1 MLHIYLSLGE
11 NKQNDFG
18 GGYLMGISRASLP
31 KLSFSGKLSEDVA
44 LMKEIFKYDETVIFR
59 PFENRSDKKIRGC
72 VIFTELLVNN
82 IVIDQNVVRPLLE
95 FVPSG
100 EKFNEPLS
108 AFLADQVICTDEVK
122 YGKTPYDAVTSLLI
136 GDTVVLVDTCP
147 GAIVANSKK
156 YSIRGVGVPETENS
170 VNGPKEGFTELIV
183 TNLSLLRRKVKDP
196 KLKFRF
202 IEVGKVSRTRV
213 CLAYIEDLAEEK
225 LIKSLEERLSSFE
238 IDSVLDVSY
247 ISELIS
253 DNPAS
258 PVDTMGVTERPDVVA
273 AKLFE
278 GRAALLVDGTPFAL
292 TAPFLFLEN
301 FQANEDYYENFWF
314 GSFSRLLRYVSFF
327 FAVSLPG
334 LYVALISYHKEM
346 IPRPLLISIAK
357 SRSAVPF
364 PAALEMFILLFM
376 FDLLR
381 EAGVRLPKAIG
392 VTVSTVGAIVLGQS
406 IVSANIVSAE
416 MIIIVAICGIAS
428 FLTPKLEG
436 EIVFLRLVLLLLS
449 SMLGIYGYAIGIVA
463 FSSYISSLTSFG
475 VDFTAY
481 TIPRSKEGGKDSF
494 LRAPRRSMRMRPAA
508 IQKKNRIRFKKK
520 F

>member
-1 MLHIYLSLGE
+1 MRGS
-11 NKQNDFG
+11 DF
-18 GGYLMGISRASLP
+18 LGISRDELK
-31 KLSFSGKLSEDVA
+31 KLAFSGKLSEDIA
-44 LMKEIFKYDETVIFR
+44 LMKEILGDDQTVIFR
-59 PFENRSDKKIRGC
+59 TFENRADKNIRGC

-95 FVPSG
+95 FVPMG
-100 EKFNEPLS
+100 EETSPYLPE
-108 AFLADQVICTDEVK
+108 FLANRVICTDEVK
-122 YGKTPYDAVTSLLI
+122 WGKNPYDAMTAILI
-136 GDTVVLVDTCP
+136 GDTVVLIDGAY

-156 YSIRGVGVPETENS
+156 YAIRSVGIPETEDS

-183 TNLSLLRRKVKDP
+183 TNLSLIRRKVKDP

-202 IEVGKVSRTRV
+202 IEVGKISRTRI
-213 CLAYIEDLAEEK
+213 CLAYIEDLAESK
-225 LIKSLEERLSSFE
+225 LINCIEERLSEFE

-253 DNPAS
+253 DNPSS
-258 PVDTMGVTERPDVVA
+258 PIDTMGVTERPDVVA

-278 GRAALLVDGTPFAL
+278 GRCAILVDGTPFAL

-314 GSFSRLLRYVSFF
+314 GSFSRLLRYFSFF
-327 FAVSLPG
+327 LAVSLPG
-334 LYVALISYHKEM
+334 IYVALISYHKEM

-357 SRSAVPF
+357 SRASVPF
-364 PAALEMFILLFM
+364 PAALEMFILLLL

-381 EAGVRLPKAIG
+381 ESGVRLPKAIG

-428 FLTPKLEG
+428 FLTPRLEG
-436 EIVFLRLVLLLLS
+436 EIVFLRLFLLLLS

-481 TIPRSKEGGKDSF
+481 TIPRSKEGSRDTF
-494 LRAPRRSMRMRPAA
+494 IRVPRGSMVTRPAA
-508 IQKKNRIRFKKK
+508 IQKKNKIRFKRK

>member
-1 MLHIYLSLGE
+1 
-11 NKQNDFG
+11 
-18 GGYLMGISRASLP
+18 MGISRAELP
-31 KLSFSGKLSEDVA
+31 SLSFSGKLSEDVA
-44 LMKEIFKYDETVIFR
+44 LMKEILGQDETIIFR
-59 PFENRSDKKIRGC
+59 PFENRIDKNIRGC

-100 EKFNEPLS
+100 EEAHPTLPE
-108 AFLADQVICTDEVK
+108 FLANRVICTDDVK
-122 YGKTPYDAVTSLLI
+122 WGKNPYDAVTALLI
-136 GDTVVLVDTCP
+136 GDTVVLVEGAY

-156 YSIRGVGVPETENS
+156 YSIRSVGIPETENS

-202 IEVGKVSRTRV
+202 IEVGKISRTRV
-213 CLAYIEDLAEEK
+213 CLAYIEDLAEAELINCIEK
-225 LIKSLEERLSSFE
+225 RLSEFE
-238 IDSVLDVSY
+238 MDSVLDVSY

-253 DNPAS
+253 DNPSS

-278 GRAALLVDGTPFAL
+278 GRCALFVDGTPFAL
-292 TAPFLFLEN
+292 TAPFLFVEN

-314 GSFSRLLRYVSFF
+314 GSFSRLLRYLSFF
-327 FAVSLPG
+327 LAVSLPG

-357 SRSAVPF
+357 SRAAVPF
-364 PAALEMFILLFM
+364 PAALEMFILLLL

-381 EAGVRLPKAIG
+381 ESGVRLPKAIG

-416 MIIIVAICGIAS
+416 MIIIVAVCGITS
-428 FLTPKLEG
+428 FLTPRLEG

-481 TIPRSKEGGKDSF
+481 AIPRSKEGAKDTF
-494 LRAPRRSMRMRPAA
+494 VRAPRESMRMRPWA
-508 IQKKNRIRFKKK
+508 IQKKNRIRFRKK